1 MSATTV
7 RASFVHRRSRMPRT
21 MNSSSMVRASR
32 LHAST
37 TCSSVTI
44 HLRGTSRRCA
54 SASRQAANS
63 RAAES

>member
-1 MSATTV
+1 
-7 RASFVHRRSRMPRT
+7 MPRT

-37 TCSSVTI
+37 ICSSVTT